1 MSPTRV
7 GFLRAMSDAG
17 LKPTVVY
24 HNLTPA
30 ELYEKALKHEPGTH
44 VMASGALAA
53 LSGAKTGRS
62 PKDKR
67 VVREPSSENDVWW
80 ATEGGKNGSPNF
92 EMDEHTFLLNRER
105 AVDYLNMLDRIYV
118 FDGYAGWDEGEKK
131 EERRGWKREERRR
144 EEKRKRGGGKK
155 EEKTNFSLLLFS
167 TSTTSHHHHLQST
180 TSGCRIKVR
189 VVCARAYHA
198 LFMHNMLIRP
208 TEPELATFG
217 APDFTIFNAGAF
229 PVNRYTSF
237 MSSSTSIDVNLK
249 AGEMVILGTQYAGE
263 MKKGIFSV
271 MHYLMPKRGVLS
283 LHSGCNLGASG
294 DVTLFFGLSGTGKT
308 TLSTDP
314 ARPLIGDD
322 EHCWSDDGVFNI
334 EGEKGGEERRKRM
347 SWRESERE
355 TEKKKTEL
363 SFPPF
368 ASSLPPPKTQTSP
381 FRRLLRQV
389 HRPQVGAGARDLEG
403 YPLWRRARERRLR
416 RDLAPRRLRL
426 QRRHREHAGLVPDRA
441 HRQRE
446 DPVRWPAPAQPGAA
460 VLRRV
465 WGAAAGKMIFF
476 FCERRERKRERFFLF
491 V

>member
-67 VVREPSSENDVWW
+67 VVREPSSEKDVWW

-105 AVDYLNMLDRIYV
+105 AVDYLNMLERIYV
-118 FDGYAGWDEGEKK
+118 FDGYAGWDEGTKSWRKK
-131 EERRGWKREERRR
+131 TARRERRERKKRE
-144 EEKRKRGGGKK
+144 RKK
-155 EEKTNFSLLLFS
+155 KTNSLSFPPFLSS
-167 TSTTSHHHHLQST
+167 TFYHP
-180 TSGCRIKVR
+180 GCRIKVR

-208 TEPELATFG
+208 TEAELASFG

-283 LHSGCNLGASG
+283 LHSGCNVGASG

-322 EHCWSDDGVFNI
+322 EHCWSDHGVFNI
-334 EGEKGGEERRKRM
+334 EGEEKSFECLMVFRVSFFFPAPEEG
-347 SWRESERE
+347 
-355 TEKKKTEL
+355 KTK
-363 SFPPF
+363 SSPPF
-368 ASSLPPPKTQTSP
+368 LSLSLLFRITTPIKTK
-381 FRRLLRQV
+381 LK
-389 HRPQVGAGARDLEG
+389 
-403 YPLWRRARERRLR
+403 
-416 RDLAPRRLRL
+416 
-426 QRRHREHAGLVPDRA
+426 
-441 HRQRE
+441 
-446 DPVRWPAPAQPGAA
+446 
-460 VLRRV
+460 
-465 WGAAAGKMIFF
+465 AAATPSASA
-476 FCERRERKRERFFLF
+476 
-491 V
+491 